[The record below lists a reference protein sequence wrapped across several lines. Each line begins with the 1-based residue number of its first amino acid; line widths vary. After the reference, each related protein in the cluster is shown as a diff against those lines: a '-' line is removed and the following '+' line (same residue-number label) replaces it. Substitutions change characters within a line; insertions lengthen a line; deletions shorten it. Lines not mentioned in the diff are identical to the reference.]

1 METILIVGAGQAGGR
16 AAQTL
21 RAHGFEGAV
30 LLVGD
35 EQHRPYERP
44 ALSKTVLTAADDNE
58 CFDAWLHSS
67 DFYAT
72 RKIDWIAD
80 GVERL
85 DVTHRTAMLRSGRSI
100 SFDKCLL
107 TTGGR
112 ARHLPGT
119 AESRHV
125 FTLRT
130 LPDAMRVRQRMIDAS
145 SVAVIGGGF
154 LGLEFA
160 ASARARGIDVT
171 VVEAGEQLLGR
182 ALPHEFSERLRAKH
196 EQNGV
201 KFMLGARLVG
211 SVEHASGV
219 ALTFTDHAPQRFD
232 FVVVA
237 IGQQPNEELAKAS
250 GLETGNG
257 IHVDA
262 HCRTSGAA
270 VYAAGDCANFPI
282 ARRDSK
288 LLETMV
294 LITEV
299 ARHPAELVHT
309 PFERNALQVTFQVIR
324 PLVIRAN
331 ELSIV
336 AARVA
341 TEFGATMGAAVFEH
355 VNGTIFCARDDH
367 RRRTYIRALV
377 VPAVGHFGLQ
387 RNEVPG
393 TALKNPLNLASVHIV
408 ARVHPIWYRV
418 KAFFRPDQL
427 LDGLILDARRT
438 KPNYRL

>member
-1 METILIVGAGQAGGR
+1 METILIVGAGQAGGC
-16 AAQTL
+16 AAETL
-21 RAHGFEGAV
+21 RAQGFEGSI

-80 GVERL
+80 GVEKL
-85 DVTHRTAMLRSGRSI
+85 DVTHRTAMLKSGRSI

-119 AESRHV
+119 PVSHHL

-130 LPDAMRVRQRMIDAS
+130 LADAMRVRQRMVGAS
-145 SVAVIGGGF
+145 SVVVIGGGF

-160 ASARARGIDVT
+160 ASARVRGIDVT

-182 ALPHEFSERLRAKH
+182 ALPREFSDRLRNKH

-201 KFMLGARLVG
+201 KFMLGAKLIA
-211 SVEHASGV
+211 SVEHAPGV
-219 ALTFTDHAPQRFD
+219 TLTFADHASQRCD

-237 IGQQPNEELAKAS
+237 IGQEPNEELAKAS

-262 HCRTSGAA
+262 HCESTVAGI
-270 VYAAGDCANFPI
+270 YAAGDCANFPFGS
-282 ARRDSK
+282 AGRR
-288 LLETMV
+288 LRLESWQ
-294 LITEV
+294 
-299 ARHPAELVHT
+299 
-309 PFERNALQVTFQVIR
+309 NAQDQ
-324 PLVIRAN
+324 A
-331 ELSIV
+331 IV
-336 AARVA
+336 AARNMLGETV
-341 TEFGATMGAAVFEH
+341 E
-355 VNGTIFCARDDH
+355 
-367 RRRTYIRALV
+367 
-377 VPAVGHFGLQ
+377 
-387 RNEVPG
+387 
-393 TALKNPLNLASVHIV
+393 
-408 ARVHPIWYRV
+408 YRPSPW
-418 KAFFRPDQL
+418 FWTDQYDWNVQML
-427 LDGLILDARRT
+427 GMLDGPVDQWIERQTSNDRT
-438 KPNYRL
+438 LLMGLRDNVIVYALAVNNGGELRAIRGLVEEAIQVDPEALADLNVKLRQLERKAHS

>member
-16 AAQTL
+16 AAETL
-21 RAHGFEGAV
+21 RAQGFEGSI

-67 DFYAT
+67 DFYAA

-85 DVTHRTAMLRSGRSI
+85 DVTHRIAMLKSGRSI

-119 AESRHV
+119 PDSRHV

-130 LPDAMRVRQRMIDAS
+130 LADAMRVRQRMVGAR

-182 ALPHEFSERLRAKH
+182 ALPREFSERLRAKH

-201 KFMLGARLVG
+201 KFMLGAKLIA
-211 SVEHASGV
+211 SVEHAPGV
-219 ALTFTDHAPQRFD
+219 TLTFADHASQCFD

-262 HCRTSGAA
+262 HCESTVAGI
-270 VYAAGDCANFPI
+270 YAAGDCANFPFGS
-282 ARRDSK
+282 AGRR
-288 LLETMV
+288 LRLESWQ
-294 LITEV
+294 
-299 ARHPAELVHT
+299 
-309 PFERNALQVTFQVIR
+309 NAQDQ
-324 PLVIRAN
+324 A
-331 ELSIV
+331 IV
-336 AARVA
+336 AARNMLGETV
-341 TEFGATMGAAVFEH
+341 EY
-355 VNGTIFCARDDH
+355 R
-367 RRRTYIRALV
+367 
-377 VPAVGHFGLQ
+377 P
-387 RNEVPG
+387 
-393 TALKNPLNLASVHIV
+393 NP
-408 ARVHPIWYRV
+408 W
-418 KAFFRPDQL
+418 FWTDQYDWNVQML
-427 LDGLILDARRT
+427 GMLDGPVDQWIERKTSNDKTLLMGLCDNVIVYALAVNNGGELRAIRRPVEEAIQVDPET
-438 KPNYRL
+438 LADLNVKLRQLERKAHS